1 MEAPDTGDERI
12 THAAV
17 LHPPQEEAHQEDP
30 HAAPRFTR
38 AATSVPPAEV
48 TADREA
54 ASCWPSYLPS
64 PGPALPAQ
72 LVPRQG
78 QGCLALPALQALWII
93 LDIWVTLYI
102 DRLDKEEILL
112 L

>member
-1 MEAPDTGDERI
+1 MEAPDTGDEGI
-12 THAAV
+12 THAAL
-17 LHPPQEEAHQEDP
+17 LHPPQEEAHQEDL

-78 QGCLALPALQALWII
+78 QGWPGTASSAGTVDNTGYRGHLVHRQA
-93 LDIWVTLYI
+93 
-102 DRLDKEEILL
+102 
-112 L
+112 